1 MPSWRRSTRKS
12 ERGTRNRQVAL
23 LFRVPPSAFRVLPSR
38 DQRAP
43 GNLRLHRL
51 PRERAQRLPPHGE
64 GVRPRRGRLRGVL
77 RTLLRRHVELGRC
90 RPAGGPGLAR
100 RHAATRPGQALGG
113 ARPLGAAHVLPVPRR
128 HARPRRQSRQGGPH
142 AQARAHPPHAPGPR
156 RDRPAVRGGRAPR
169 RRRGLRRD
177 PGPRHARA
185 VLLDGHA
192 PRRAGGAE
200 RPRPRPRVGPGESAQ
215 QGQEGAHRAGGHAR
229 GAGAAALLPAS
240 RHGGRGG
247 RGNGGPARAVRGP
260 ARQASHP
267 AQRAARGQAAVGRA
281 AARARPARPFVAAFV
296 RHAPARRGRGPA
308 GRTGAAG
315 PRLARYHAGVYS
327 YVGGTVEKGVPSS
340 ASEGMTRIHSTT
352 ILAVRRD
359 GHVALGGDGQVTL
372 GDTVMKANANKVR
385 ALKGGKIL
393 AGFAGASADAFTLF
407 EKFEEKLERYPGNL
421 PRAAVELAKDWR
433 SDRVLRRL
441 EALLVV
447 ADEEHGYVIS
457 GSGELIEPD
466 DGVLA
471 IGSGGNYALAAAR
484 ALLQQSKL
492 SPKDIVQRS
501 LEIAADICV
510 YTNTHITILEL

>member
-51 PRERAQRLPPHGE
+51 SREGAQRLPPHGE
-64 GVRPRRGRLRGVL
+64 GLCPRRRRLRGVL
-77 RTLLRRHVELGRC
+77 RPLLRRPLELGRC

-100 RHAATRPGQALGG
+100 RHAAARPGQALGG

-128 HARPRRQSRQGGPH
+128 HARARGQPRQG
-142 AQARAHPPHAPGPR
+142 RAH
-156 RDRPAVRGGRAPR
+156 
-169 RRRGLRRD
+169 
-177 PGPRHARA
+177 
-185 VLLDGHA
+185 
-192 PRRAGGAE
+192 AE
-200 RPRPRPRVGPGESAQ
+200 P
-215 QGQEGAHRAGGHAR
+215 AR
-229 GAGAAALLPAS
+229 G
-240 RHGGRGG
+240 
-247 RGNGGPARAVRGP
+247 VRGP
-260 ARQASHP
+260 AGQASHP
-267 AQRAARGQAAVGRA
+267 AQRTARGQAAVGRTP
-281 AARARPARPFVAAFV
+281 ARARLARAFAAAFV
-296 RHAPARRGRGPA
+296 RHAPARRGCGPA
-308 GRTGAAG
+308 GRAGAAG
-315 PRLARYHAGVYS
+315 PRVARDHAGVYS

-447 ADEEHGYVIS
+447 ADKEHGYVIS

-471 IGSGGNYALAAAR
+471 IGSGGNYALASAR
-484 ALLQQSKL
+484 ALLTSSEL
-492 SPKDIVQRS
+492 PAKDIVQRS
-501 LEIAADICV
+501 LEIAAEICV